1 MATSLAADGRVTQV
15 YVSRELAVFSGR
27 RCRTRQPVVALKRGH
42 CLDTFDVIILGG
54 GPAGCQCALWLQMF
68 GYRPC
73 IIESRP
79 HLGGLQN
86 DNPYLDL
93 SLVVLPVPTTGKAL
107 AARMDAAIRAQ
118 DISVRV
124 NTHAA
129 AIRTCADG
137 FDVEC
142 RPAAPSAAP
151 LHARFLVM
159 ATGVRRRSGG
169 IDAGENVIIGA
180 GDRVY
185 DFDFTGKRVAILGG
199 GDNAFENYFFIRS
212 RGALCVNIFARS
224 ISARRQF
231 LVRTDRADVVC
242 GDCSLSRADMR
253 VNGRQ
258 YDVWVVMYGWEPNIS
273 FDCDFIPA
281 RKADGFIATDPETA
295 ETSIN
300 GVYAIGEIA
309 RRMHPS
315 CVTSLADGA
324 TAAKAI
330 QVRLEAGYARA
341 FSEQLAHHPDRS
353 DVAGKEPG

>member
-1 MATSLAADGRVTQV
+1 M
-15 YVSRELAVFSGR
+15 
-27 RCRTRQPVVALKRGH
+27 
-42 CLDTFDVIILGG
+42 DTFDVIILGG

-86 DNPYLDL
+86 DNPYPDL
-93 SLVVLPVPTTGKAL
+93 SLVALPVPTTGKVL
-107 AARMDAAIRAQ
+107 AARMDASIRAQ
-118 DISVRV
+118 DIPVCV
-124 NTHAA
+124 NTRAA

-142 RPAAPSAAP
+142 RPAAPSP
-151 LHARFLVM
+151 LHARFLVV
-159 ATGVRRRSGG
+159 ATGVQRRSGG
-169 IDAGENVIIGA
+169 IDACENVIIGP

-199 GDNAFENYFFIRS
+199 GDNAFENYFFIRT
-212 RGALCVNIFARS
+212 RGAQCVNIFARS

-231 LVRTDRADVVC
+231 LVRTDRTDVAC
-242 GDCSLSRADMR
+242 GDYSLSRAGMR

-258 YDVWVVMYGWEPNIS
+258 YDVWVVMYGWEPNTS
-273 FDCDFIPA
+273 FDSDFILA

-330 QVRLEAGYARA
+330 QVRFEAGYGRA
-341 FSEQLAHHPDRS
+341 FSAQLAHHPDRS
-353 DVAGKEPG
+353 DAAGNEPG